1 MLYAKEVGYTIYL
14 TLYIEL
20 CQNIVRNTIGDILK
34 SVHAAIFHTM
44 KLSSSSRLTTVLDEL
59 SL

>member
-44 KLSSSSRLTTVLDEL
+44 KLSSSSRLTTVNE
-59 SL
+59 